1 MSNIL
6 SAAPAIHM
14 QGILDDSGNAPVREP
29 LALPTHLA
37 HVYLY
42 AEDGPTLP
50 HLASGAAFS
59 TLYGAKTLDTRS
71 PYYNHASELAS
82 QIMGAGN
89 AIMAQRIRPADGK
102 EARLLLSLD
111 IVADDVQQYE
121 RNDDKTFKRDETGAK
136 IPVTGS
142 GAKIPGHRARLVLN
156 DWTLGNTVEEFGLV
170 SKKAGGLTSSTDV
183 QSQVIPLI
191 ELPARWFGNAGN
203 NKGTR
208 FSVPTTQSG
217 NPIND
222 NLVSQTKSYIYRLQL
237 VKRNDP
243 DSTTNVINT
252 LLGSPT
258 LDFSLKPD
266 AIDTSND
273 SEIYLART
281 FKDAYE
287 AADPSSG
294 MSPVY
299 GAFGDVHI
307 YEDNIKEVLA
317 MIGAKEAPAG
327 LLPELTM
334 DANSQYLYM
343 VNLLGATDQYG
354 TPYYS
359 YELLGPAQGGILLSD
374 ASAQWAVGGA
384 DGTQSFT
391 AFDSAVRNELTNYG
405 QLEAKMENWA
415 KYPVSFYYDSGFTL
429 DTKLAFLRPIGVRKD
444 VISVLSTQDISQP
457 QNDGAKESSM
467 AINLKNAARL
477 YPESEIFG
485 TKVCRAVVV
494 GHSGQLLN
502 SKYRGPQNNQLPLT
516 IEFAAKCAAYM
527 GAGTGIWNSNAAFD
541 ESPNNQI
548 SKFKNVNITDKGAN
562 ARLNDW
568 RNGLI
573 WAQDYDM
580 LSQFWPGLQTVYD
593 DDTSI
598 LNNFFNVAIAVD
610 LWKVAQ
616 RAWAD
621 LTGSSGK
628 LTQGQFI
635 AKSNELITSRTEGKY
650 DGRVTIKP
658 DTYFTVAD
666 EQRGYSWKTDIHM
679 YGEQM
684 RTVGTYSVVA
694 HDTAD
699 LVLAQ

>member
-14 QGILDDSGNAPVREP
+14 QGIRDDSASAPVREP

-50 HLASGAAFS
+50 HLVSGAVLKA
-59 TLYGAKTLDTRS
+59 LYGEKTLDSRS
-71 PYYNHASELAS
+71 PFFNHQSVLATEITGASNS
-82 QIMGAGN
+82 V
-89 AIMAQRIRPADGK
+89 MAQRIKPADGK
-102 EARLLLSLD
+102 TARLLVSLD

-121 RNDDKTFKRDETGAK
+121 RNEDKSFKRDEAGAK

-156 DWTLGNTVEEFGLV
+156 DWTLGNTVEEYGLV
-170 SKKAGGLTSSTDV
+170 SKKAGALTSSTDV
-183 QSQVIPLI
+183 QSQVIPLF
-191 ELPARWFGNAGN
+191 ELPVNFFGDAGN

-208 FSVPTTQSG
+208 ITVPTTKSG

-222 NLVSQTKSYIYRLQL
+222 NLVSQTKSYIYRLS
-237 VKRNDP
+237 VVRRNDA
-243 DSTTNVINT
+243 DSTTNIMNT

-266 AIDTSND
+266 AIDLTTD
-273 SEIYLART
+273 SEVYLERT
-281 FKDAYE
+281 FMDAYQ

-294 MSPVY
+294 LSPVY
-299 GAFGDVHI
+299 GAFGGIHI
-307 YEDNIKEVLA
+307 YEEHIAEVLA

-327 LLPELTM
+327 LLPEPTM
-334 DANSQYLYM
+334 DATSQYLYM

-359 YELLGPAQGGILLSD
+359 YELLGPANNGVLLTD
-374 ASAQWAVGGA
+374 ATSQWATGGSN
-384 DGTQSFT
+384 GTMSFN
-391 AFDSAVRNELTNYG
+391 AFDAAVQNELLNYG

-415 KYPVSFYYDSGFTL
+415 KYPVSFYYDSGFSL

-527 GAGTGIWNSNAAFD
+527 GASNGVWNSNAAFD

-628 LTQGQFI
+628 LTQGQFV
-635 AKSNELITSRTEGKY
+635 AKSNELINSRTEGKY

-658 DTYFTVAD
+658 DTYFTAYD

-699 LVLAQ
+699 LVLAS